1 MTSTARPTAAQ
12 VLIAEE
18 SYLRVRSEAFFQA
31 FYKRFLASD
40 PVIPEKFS
48 ATDFTRQN
56 QLLQHGIGLLLSF
69 ARRRNPGLLARIA
82 DRHGAHDL
90 DIAPHLYAKF
100 VDSLVD
106 TVREMDA
113 SCTPDVEAA
122 WRIALAPGIDHMI
135 EHHER

>member
-1 MTSTARPTAAQ
+1 VTSTARPTAAQ

-69 ARRRNPGLLARIA
+69 ARRRNPALLARIA